1 MNKAILSTAAASVV
15 ALLAGLAGPASAA
28 GIGVQDPADTGHGS
42 DLRSVVVRNNANNLV
57 VITTHTDLRPSPTTG
72 SGGAVYVDTDPTN
85 KGPERVFV
93 GGFFQGTDYQLLRT
107 DGFGVKKWGEPVNG
121 SWEMTVN
128 YVKDRVRFRMAQP
141 TLGTP
146 DEVRIAVRV
155 AGTRRDGTSNG
166 LVDWLGEPKSFTEW
180 VARG

>member
-1 MNKAILSTAAASVV
+1 M
-15 ALLAGLAGPASAA
+15 
-28 GIGVQDPADTGHGS
+28 
-42 DLRSVVVRNNANNLV
+42 
-57 VITTHTDLRPSPTTG
+57 
-72 SGGAVYVDTDPTN
+72 
-85 KGPERVFV
+85 

-107 DGFGVKKWGEPVNG
+107 DGFGVKKWGQPVNG

-141 TLGTP
+141 ALGTP

-155 AGTRRDGTSNG
+155 AGTRRDGTSSG

>member
-15 ALLAGLAGPASAA
+15 ALLAGLAGPADAA

-57 VITTHTDLRPSPTTG
+57 VVTTHTDLRRSPTTG

-93 GGFFQGTDYQLLRT
+93 GGFFEGTDYQ
-107 DGFGVKKWGEPVNG
+107 
-121 SWEMTVN
+121 
-128 YVKDRVRFRMAQP
+128 
-141 TLGTP
+141 
-146 DEVRIAVRV
+146 
-155 AGTRRDGTSNG
+155 
-166 LVDWLGEPKSFTEW
+166 
-180 VARG
+180 